1 MKFLVDAQLPPQL
14 AVWLRKA
21 GHDAHHVQEIDLRD
35 AADSVIRAYAGRI
48 GAVVVTKDRDFTPA
62 GETPIK
68 VIWIRTGNLG
78 TRALIDRMEAALP
91 KILAHLSDGAQL
103 VELR

>member
-1 MKFLVDAQLPPQL
+1 VKFLVDAQLPPQL

-21 GHDAHHVQEIDLRD
+21 GHDAHHVQEVDLRD
-35 AADSVIRAYAGRI
+35 AADSAIRAYAGRI

-62 GETPIK
+62 GETAIR
-68 VIWIRTGNLG
+68 VVWVRTGNLG
-78 TRALIDRMEAALP
+78 TCALIERMEIALP
-91 KILAHLSDGAQL
+91 KILVHLAEGAQL